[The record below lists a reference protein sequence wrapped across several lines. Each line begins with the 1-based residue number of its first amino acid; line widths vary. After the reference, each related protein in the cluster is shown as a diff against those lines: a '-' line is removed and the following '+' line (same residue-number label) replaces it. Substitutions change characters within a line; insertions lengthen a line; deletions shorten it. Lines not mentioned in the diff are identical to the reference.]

1 VSTNGGSTP
10 LQHPLGGSGWHVAF
24 VDLGTADAYH
34 SIYDDRK
41 AGAAPL
47 VSVAA
52 VDETIEQ

>member
-1 VSTNGGSTP
+1 
-10 LQHPLGGSGWHVAF
+10 LARFAF

-47 VSVAA
+47 VSGCRGRQNNRTVNGRPAVATTA
-52 VDETIEQ
+52 RSTA